1 MKAELQDIK
10 DAWDKDKEGGR
21 DEALARSLSDSYVLA
36 NPGEFTGYEGKDIE
50 ELAGAIDVFREAGMD
65 EEVQRIETWLL
76 HRFMPQNIGGV
87 YQPQLRLV
95 GGGEE

>member
-1 MKAELQDIK
+1 MNAELQAIK

-95 GGGEE
+95 GGGE